1 MSNRTKNVNQQPLHH
16 RPWKKNVPG
25 YLMVL
30 PAFLVLAAIMFYPI
44 FYTIR
49 MSLSNVDISSSGYIF
64 DFIGL
69 QHYIDIFTN
78 SVYWDSIWFTFYFAF
93 VTVAVEIVLGLLI
106 ALAINKVKRLLNV
119 SLVVMLIP
127 WALIT
132 VVSGQMWSYIYN
144 AVYGVL
150 NYVLET
156 LHLIDS
162 PIAWL
167 ATPDTAVISMMIAEI
182 WKTTPFVVIILL
194 AGLQMVP
201 KDQYEAASM
210 DGANVW
216 QQFWKITLPAIKGSI
231 AVSII
236 FRLLQ
241 AFGVFDLPFVLTGGG
256 PGNATQPVAMLAQ
269 KSLFQNLNFGLGSA
283 ISVSVVF
290 FIIMLSITFYPLI
303 RSVVKG
309 ES

>member
-1 MSNRTKNVNQQPLHH
+1 MSNKDKNAKQYSLH
-16 RPWKKNVPG
+16 RPWKKNLPG

-49 MSLSNVDISSSGYIF
+49 MSLSNVDISSSGYVF

-78 SVYWDSIWFTFYFAF
+78 SVYWDSIWFTFYFSF

-144 AVYGVL
+144 AVYGVA
-150 NYVLET
+150 NYIMET
-156 LHLIDS
+156 LHLIDG

-201 KDQYEAASM
+201 KDQYEAASI
-210 DGANVW
+210 DGANIW
-216 QQFWKITLPAIKGSI
+216 HQFWKITLPAIKGSI
-231 AVSII
+231 AVSVI

-283 ISVSVVF
+283 IAVSVVF

>member
-49 MSLSNVDISSSGYIF
+49 MSLNNVDISSSGYIF

-78 SVYWDSIWFTFYFAF
+78 SVYWDSIWLTFYFAF

>member
-1 MSNRTKNVNQQPLHH
+1 MQKIRDSLRASWQYNRT
-16 RPWKKNVPG
+16 G
-25 YLMVL
+25 YFMVL
-30 PAFLVLAAIMFYPI
+30 PAFLILALVMFYPI
-44 FYTIR
+44 FYTLR
-49 MSLSNVDISSSGYIF
+49 MSFSRVEITEEGYEYT
-64 DFIGL
+64 FIGL
-69 QHYIDIFTN
+69 DHFLNIFTN
-78 SVYWDSIWFTFYFAF
+78 SVYWDSLWFTFYFSFA
-93 VTVAVEIVLGLLI
+93 TVSLEIILGLLI
-106 ALAINKVKRLLNV
+106 ALAINKVKRMMNL

-144 AVYGVL
+144 GVYGIL
-150 NYVLET
+150 NYIFEFLGA
-156 LHLIDS
+156 ISS
-162 PIAWL
+162 PVAWL
-167 ATPDTAVISMMIAEI
+167 ATPDTAIISIMAAEV

-201 KDQYEAASM
+201 KDQYEAADI
-210 DGANVW
+210 DGANRW
-216 QQFWKITLPAIKGSI
+216 QAFWKITLPAIKGSI
-231 AVSII
+231 AVAII

-269 KSLFQNLNFGLGSA
+269 KSLFQNLNFGIGSA

-290 FIIMLSITFYPLI
+290 FIIMLSIVFFPLI

-309 ES
+309 EEG

>member
-1 MSNRTKNVNQQPLHH
+1 MSKLNKNIKPSFYQ
-16 RPWKKNVPG
+16 PWKQNIPG
-25 YLMVL
+25 YLMVS
-30 PAFLVLAAIMFYPI
+30 PTVFILAVIMFYPI
-44 FYTIR
+44 FYTMR
-49 MSLSNVDISSSGYIF
+49 MSLSDVSITRSGYEF
-64 DFIGL
+64 DFVGI
-69 QHYIDIFTN
+69 QHYLHIFTN
-78 SVYWDSIWFTFYFAF
+78 SVYWDSLWFTFYFAF
-93 VTVAVEIVLGLLI
+93 ITVAVEIVLGLLI
-106 ALAINKVKRLLNV
+106 ALAINKVKRLMNV

-150 NYVLET
+150 NYLLEA
-156 LHLIDS
+156 LWIIDG
-162 PIAWL
+162 PMAWL
-167 ATPDTAVISMMIAEI
+167 ATPDIAVISMMIAEI

-201 KDQYEAASM
+201 KDQYEAAAI
-210 DGANVW
+210 DGANRW
-216 QQFWKITLPAIKGSI
+216 HTFWKITLPALKGSI

-283 ISVSVVF
+283 IAVSVVF